1 MPSAGPDGRAEADPT
16 GAEGSTPVREDQT
29 GATGGRREGE
39 RIAVDISGHGFG
51 HAGQLAPIL
60 AELRRRRPGL
70 RLVVRSTL
78 PGEPLE
84 AILGGAFERAE
95 PPPDPCLVMH
105 DPVHVHRAATR
116 AAYAA
121 LETGFEALVE
131 AEAERL
137 RALAPDL
144 LVANIGF
151 VGLAAA
157 ARAGVPAIAIGS
169 LNWADIAAAYEVA
182 SPAMVERMR
191 AAYRSAELAVM
202 LTPHLPT
209 RWLERRVSVGPV
221 ARVGRPRRAE
231 LRAAL
236 GLAPD
241 TFLGLVAFGGIDG
254 AERLAA
260 LPALDGVAWLAD
272 RVERPGMLSTRRV
285 DLSFPDLLASVD
297 LVVTKTGYGTFAEAA
312 AAGVPVL
319 YRPRPDWPEAPWLE
333 GWIREVGIGRP
344 LPPDPDGIA
353 ALVEAVRAA
362 PRPRPV
368 PPTGVAEAVAIL
380 ERYL

>member
-1 MPSAGPDGRAEADPT
+1 
-16 GAEGSTPVREDQT
+16 VREDQT
-29 GATGGRREGE
+29 GATGGRRARA
-39 RIAVDISGHGFG
+39 RIVVDISGHGFG

-60 AELRRRRPGL
+60 AELHRRRPEL

-78 PGEPLE
+78 PEEPLE
-84 AILGGAFERAE
+84 AILGGTFERAE
-95 PPPDPCLVMH
+95 PPPDPCLAMH
-105 DPVHVHRAATR
+105 DPVHVDRAATR

-121 LETGFEALVE
+121 LEAGFEALVE

-191 AAYRSAELAVM
+191 AAYRSAELTVL

-209 RWLERRVSVGPV
+209 PWLDRRVSVGPV

-241 TFLGLVAFGGIDG
+241 ILLGLVAFGGIDG
-254 AERLAA
+254 AERLAT
-260 LPALDGVAWLAD
+260 LPAIDGVAWLAD
-272 RVERPGMLSTRRV
+272 RVERPGMLTTRGL
-285 DLSFPDLLASVD
+285 DLTFPDLLASVD
-297 LVVTKTGYGTFAEAA
+297 VVITKSGYGTFAEAA

-353 ALVEAVRAA
+353 ALVGELRAA

-368 PPTGVAEAVAIL
+368 PPTGVADAVAIL
-380 ERYL
+380 ERRL

>member
-1 MPSAGPDGRAEADPT
+1 M
-16 GAEGSTPVREDQT
+16 REDQT
-29 GATGGRREGE
+29 GATGGRRARA
-39 RIAVDISGHGFG
+39 RIVVDISGHGFG

-60 AELRRRRPGL
+60 AELHRRRPEL

-78 PGEPLE
+78 PEEPLE
-84 AILGGAFERAE
+84 AILGGTFERAE
-95 PPPDPCLVMH
+95 PPPDPCLAMH
-105 DPVHVHRAATR
+105 DPVHVDRAATR
-116 AAYAA
+116 AAYAT
-121 LETGFEALVE
+121 LEAGFETLVE
-131 AEAERL
+131 AEAARL

-191 AAYRSAELAVM
+191 AAYRSAELTVL

-209 RWLERRVSVGPV
+209 PWLDRRVSVGPV

-241 TFLGLVAFGGIDG
+241 ILLGLVAFGGIDG
-254 AERLAA
+254 AERLAT
-260 LPALDGVAWLAD
+260 LPAIDGVAWLAD
-272 RVERPGMLSTRRV
+272 RVERPGMLTTRGL
-285 DLSFPDLLASVD
+285 DLTFPDLLASVD
-297 LVVTKTGYGTFAEAA
+297 VVITKSGYGTFAEAA

-333 GWIREVGIGRP
+333 GWIRQVGIGRP
-344 LPPDPDGIA
+344 LPPDADGIA
-353 ALVEAVRAA
+353 ALVEELRAA

-368 PPTGVAEAVAIL
+368 PPTGVADAVAIL
-380 ERYL
+380 ERRL